1 MLKIALIRQ
10 RYASDGGAERFV
22 ARAIEALRGDA
33 LAITLLSRQWS
44 AGADVRIEVC
54 NPFYVGR
61 WWRDWSFAHCV
72 CQHLQTSNYDLVQS
86 HERISCCDLYRAGDG
101 VHREGLKQLA
111 RVRGPFSRLGLQF
124 NPYHRYTLRAE
135 RCLFE
140 SKQLKAVICNSR
152 MVRDEILGHFRI
164 APEKLHVIYSGVDL
178 NLFHP
183 DLQRHRQEIR
193 AQYGI
198 PVDAPLFLFVGSGF
212 ERKGVGAL
220 LSAFARLPATARLL
234 VVGRDKHSA
243 RYENQTRS
251 LGLTGRVY
259 FTGPQPD
266 VKPYYGA
273 ADLLVLPT
281 LYDPFPNVALE
292 ALACGLPVIT
302 RTQSGGAELIREGV
316 NGYVR
321 DALDIEGLAEVMR
334 SITVNGV
341 PPAMREQARS
351 TVASMSLDR
360 WRDEMLSLYQKLLPE
375 TSQT

>member
-1 MLKIALIRQ
+1 MLKIALVRQ

-22 ARAIEALRGDA
+22 ARAIEALQGEA

-44 AGADVRIEVC
+44 AGADVRIEAC

-72 CQHLQTSNYDLVQS
+72 CRHLRRTRYDLVQS
-86 HERISCCDLYRAGDG
+86 HERIACCDLYRAGDG
-101 VHREGLKQLA
+101 VHREWLRQLA
-111 RVRGPFSRLGLQF
+111 RVRGPLGRLGLRL
-124 NPYHRYTLRAE
+124 NPYHAYVKQAE
-135 RCLFE
+135 RHLFE
-140 SKQLKAVICNSR
+140 SPRLKAVICNST
-152 MVRDEILGHFRI
+152 MVREEILSNFQI
-164 APEKLHVIYSGVDL
+164 SPDKLHVIYSGVDL
-178 NLFHP
+178 DLFHP
-183 DLQRHRQEIR
+183 DLQRHRQDVR
-193 AQYGI
+193 SRFAI
-198 PVDAPLFLFVGSGF
+198 PSDAPLLLFVGSGF

-220 LSAFARLPATARLL
+220 LSAFARLPAAARLL
-234 VVGRDKHSA
+234 VVGRDKHAA
-243 RYENQTRS
+243 RYENQAKS

-302 RTQSGGAELIREGV
+302 SPKCGAAELIREGV

-321 DALDIEGLAEVMR
+321 DALDIKGLAEVMR
-334 SITVNGV
+334 NITENGV
-341 PPAMREQARS
+341 APAMREQARS
-351 TVASMSLDR
+351 TVVSMSLER
-360 WRDEMLSLYQKLLPE
+360 WREEMLRLYQKLLPE
-375 TSQT
+375 AGQT

>member
-22 ARAIEALRGDA
+22 ARAIEALQGEA

-44 AGADVRIEVC
+44 AGADVRIEAC

-101 VHREGLKQLA
+101 VHREWLKQLA
-111 RVRGPFSRLGLQF
+111 RVRGPFNRLGLQF

-135 RCLFE
+135 HRLFE

-193 AQYGI
+193 TQYGI

-212 ERKGVGAL
+212 ERKGVRGLLLAL
-220 LSAFARLPATARLL
+220 ARAPVEARLL
-234 VVGRDKHSA
+234 VVGRDKHA
-243 RYENQTRS
+243 AHYADLAET
-251 LGLTGRVY
+251 LGVGRRVH
-259 FTGPQPD
+259 FAGAQAD
-266 VKPYYGA
+266 VRPYYGA
-273 ADLLVLPT
+273 ADALVLPT
-281 LYDPFPNVALE
+281 LYDPFPNVVLE
-292 ALACGLPVIT
+292 ALASGLPVIT
-302 RTQSGGAELIREGV
+302 STKCGAAEIIQEGK
-316 NGYVR
+316 NGFVR
-321 DALDIEGLAEVMR
+321 DALDIDGIANALGDLVETGISV
-334 SITVNGV
+334 
-341 PPAMREQARS
+341 AMREQARK
-351 TVASMSLDR
+351 TVTGFSLDH
-360 WRDEMLSLYQKLLPE
+360 WRDQMLEIYQKLLPQPGQE
-375 TSQT
+375 